1 MPAMNKKQIACVPLL
16 MSFLWLALSICS
28 AMAQNAPVD
37 IAREIIAP
45 LIDPVK
51 VATLKGDR
59 PANERLYKVLYW
71 LEMAR
76 LGGVGIG
83 DTIDKAQVHLNIE
96 KTVGGA
102 CGNLMKYEEPVETIW
117 KAADL

>member
-1 MPAMNKKQIACVPLL
+1 MT
-16 MSFLWLALSICS
+16 
-28 AMAQNAPVD
+28 VD
-37 IAREIIAP
+37 IARGIIAP
-45 LIDPVK
+45 LIDPAK

-83 DTIDKAQVHLNIE
+83 ETIDKAQVHLNIE

-102 CGNLMKYEEPVETIW
+102 CCGRESEEGSEMKISALICVQF
-117 KAADL
+117 KQSL

>member
-1 MPAMNKKQIACVPLL
+1 
-16 MSFLWLALSICS
+16 
-28 AMAQNAPVD
+28 MAQNAPVD